1 MPTSFFKIRL
11 FSVLKSKLKVAS
23 IELKTTEEITAG
35 GLMDLAC
42 EQYPPMAPYR
52 SIMRLAVNQKYVQDS
67 NRLQDGDEIAIITPV
82 SGG

>member
-1 MPTSFFKIRL
+1 
-11 FSVLKSKLKVAS
+11 
-23 IELKTTEEITAG
+23 
-35 GLMDLAC
+35 MDLAC